1 MLSQL
6 SYGPVGRCKRAGGSD
21 GSRVLTPA
29 LLWHGVDWPGQIDAV
44 PEVDIETRRA
54 DDAPAHRT
62 TIWVVVEDG
71 DVYVRSWRGAGGR
84 WHRELTAN
92 PAAVLHVEGEAVPV
106 RAIVAADPDS
116 VERASAGYLRKYA
129 DSPFVGSMLR
139 DEILGTTLR
148 LERERN

>member
-1 MLSQL
+1 LQ
-6 SYGPVGRCKRAGGSD
+6 GGGRRFESGWLH
-21 GSRVLTPA
+21 RLM
-29 LLWHGVDWPGQIDAV
+29 DWPGQVDAV
-44 PEVDIETRRA
+44 REVDIETRRA

-106 RAIVAADPDS
+106 RAIAAADPDS

-129 DSPFVGSMLR
+129 DSPYVGSMVR
-139 DEILGTTLR
+139 DEILGTTVR
-148 LERERN
+148 LERERE